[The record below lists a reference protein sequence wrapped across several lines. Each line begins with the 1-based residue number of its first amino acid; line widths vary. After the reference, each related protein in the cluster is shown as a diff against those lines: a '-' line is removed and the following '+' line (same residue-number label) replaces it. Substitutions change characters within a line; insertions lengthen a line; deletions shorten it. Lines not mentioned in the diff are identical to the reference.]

1 MDLTAFFAGALLLTG
16 LAYGGVE
23 FFKWV
28 FDLDPVTDKRWLA
41 LVVVAVC
48 FTATFLVRYSPW
60 AADQQ
65 IGDKRLDQL
74 GIVACIIV
82 AILLVFAEVAT
93 FFVVQLGARAVSNIG
108 ENQPTPIAEA
118 VRLAKAQDVHA
129 NVSIDHPAVA
139 GTTDDLSRF
148 FPDEA

>member
-1 MDLTAFFAGALLLTG
+1 MDLTTFFAGAVLLVG

-28 FDLDPVTDKRWLA
+28 FDLDPVTHKRWLA
-41 LVVVAVC
+41 LVVVGSSFAS
-48 FTATFLVRYSPW
+48 TFLVRYSPW

-65 IGDKRLDQL
+65 LGDRRLDQL
-74 GIVACIIV
+74 GIVACVIV
-82 AILLVFAEVAT
+82 AILLVFAETAT

-118 VRLAKAQDVHA
+118 IRLAKAQDVHA
-129 NVSIDHPAVA
+129 NVSVDQTPIVE
-139 GTTDDLSRF
+139 DLARF

>member
-1 MDLTAFFAGALLLTG
+1 MDLTAFFAGALLLVG

-28 FDLDPVTDKRWLA
+28 FDLDPVAHKRWLA
-41 LVVVAVC
+41 LVVVLVC
-48 FTATFLVRYSPW
+48 FTSVFLVRYSPW

-65 IGDKRLDQL
+65 VGDKHLDQL
-74 GIVACIIV
+74 GIVACVIV
-82 AILLVFAEVAT
+82 AILLVFAEVGT

-108 ENQPTPIAEA
+108 ENQPTPVAEA
-118 VRLAKAQDVHA
+118 IRLAKAQDVHA
-129 NVSIDHPAVA
+129 NVSVDQPGVD
-139 GTTDDLSRF
+139 DDLSRF